1 MGIEQSEN
9 KDREGKRRI
18 IITSAGRPVREVWTD
33 KTFEKAHYVKRLKTH
48 QLGER
53 MFENAPTEK
62 LFKNAP
68 MTRADLYWLA
78 YQRGWRD
85 AMRKG
90 RET

>member
-1 MGIEQSEN
+1 MGTEQSEN
-9 KDREGKRRI
+9 KNREGKRRI
-18 IITSAGRPVREVWTD
+18 IIASAGRPVREVWTD
-33 KTFEKAHYVKRLKTH
+33 KTFEKAPYVKRLKTH
-48 QLGER
+48 QSGER
-53 MFENAPTEK
+53 T
-62 LFKNAP
+62 FKNAPVDRRFENTP